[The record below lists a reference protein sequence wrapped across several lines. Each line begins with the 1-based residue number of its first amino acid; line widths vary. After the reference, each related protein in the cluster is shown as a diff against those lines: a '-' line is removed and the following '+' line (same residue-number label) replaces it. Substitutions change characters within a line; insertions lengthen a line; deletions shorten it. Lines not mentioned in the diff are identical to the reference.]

1 VFSIFGSLSSLEFKQ
16 MGVGLAVAVAID
28 ATLVRAVLLPA
39 AMKLLGERNWYL
51 PRALHWLPRVEHGAP
66 APAHA

>member
-1 VFSIFGSLSSLEFKQ
+1 MFAIFATLSAVEFKQ

-39 AMKLLGERNWYL
+39 TMKLLGERNWYL
-51 PRALHWLPRVEHGAP
+51 PRALSWLPKIDYEAP
-66 APAHA
+66 APARA